1 MHLFLK
7 FKLFVDSM
15 EGIFVFF
22 FANIEEISIIHN
34 RKIASFDVMAFP
46 GENEFHLWDVGTF

>member
-1 MHLFLK
+1 
-7 FKLFVDSM
+7 M